1 MFAQRFELTLADNGT
16 GKPVPKPWLDQFFM
30 RNFTGYSAF
39 DETLPI
45 ADGLVEASFA
55 VDAAE
60 VKAQLEK
67 WLRGRKMISAA
78 TELTIHRRDAETQS
92 AT

>member
-1 MFAQRFELTLADNGT
+1 MFAQRFELRLAENGT

-45 ADGLVEASFA
+45 ADGLVEAGFA
-55 VDAAE
+55 VDLAE
-60 VKAQLEK
+60 VKAQFEK

-78 TELTIHRRDAETQS
+78 SELTIHRRDAETQS